1 MSTFDLELRDK
12 SFIQVAEANKAL
24 QKPAVSLKDDK
35 IKEIEDI
42 EDDSNELLEDWLE
55 IFADDLVKFDFCQ

>member
-35 IKEIEDI
+35 IKELEDI

-55 IFADDLVKFDFCQ
+55 IFADDLIKFDFCQ

>member
-42 EDDSNELLEDWLE
+42 EDDSNEFLEDWLE

>member
-35 IKEIEDI
+35 IKELEDI

>member
-55 IFADDLVKFDFCQ
+55 IFADDLIRFDFYQ